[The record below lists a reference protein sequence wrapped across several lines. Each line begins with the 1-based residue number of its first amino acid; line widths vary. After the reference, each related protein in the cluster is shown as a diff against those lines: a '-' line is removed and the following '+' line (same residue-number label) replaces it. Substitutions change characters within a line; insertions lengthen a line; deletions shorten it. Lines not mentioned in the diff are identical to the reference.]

1 MPTVNDGNIADA
13 VTCDV
18 GAIPL
23 PYAFR
28 IRKCCMRKSL
38 EGISKLYFVA
48 INNQQKDVG
57 EWNMAQR
64 YNINKSTNNTGKT

>member
-1 MPTVNDGNIADA
+1 VPTVNDGNIADA

-57 EWNMAQR
+57 E
-64 YNINKSTNNTGKT
+64 